1 MKPTTNRDPL
11 LKQIFTEQ
19 ERLRISTA
27 RFARLSGVDETT
39 IGQLRHPNERKG
51 KRPTLNQVRSLAL
64 ALDFKFPERLS
75 KE

>member
-11 LKQIFTEQ
+11 LRQIFTEQ
-19 ERLRISTA
+19 ERLRISNRRLA
-27 RFARLSGVDETT
+27 KLSG
-39 IGQLRHPNERKG
+39 IGVSAIGELRHPDEHTG
-51 KRPTLNQVRSLAL
+51 KRPTLGQVRALAL